1 MEGQNLRYPLA
12 LILVVTDAEMFLKV
26 LLRVFE
32 IVLRLCRDHA
42 PDTIKTVRAFCV
54 PDLRLLRLTAWAAN
68 GEQRG
73 PFLAPDP
80 DKWRNDP
87 ELTTLPFGFGWR
99 VSLFSGFPGTPLVPG
114 CGWI

>member
-1 MEGQNLRYPLA
+1 MPGINRMLEGRCSSHASATCIGVTLSLA
-12 LILVVTDAEMFLKV
+12 ATADSVDDCSGVKPPSGKNSNVKGWVTWSWM
-26 LLRVFE
+26 
-32 IVLRLCRDHA
+32 
-42 PDTIKTVRAFCV
+42 
-54 PDLRLLRLTAWAAN
+54 LTAWAAN

-80 DKWRNDP
+80 DNWRNDT